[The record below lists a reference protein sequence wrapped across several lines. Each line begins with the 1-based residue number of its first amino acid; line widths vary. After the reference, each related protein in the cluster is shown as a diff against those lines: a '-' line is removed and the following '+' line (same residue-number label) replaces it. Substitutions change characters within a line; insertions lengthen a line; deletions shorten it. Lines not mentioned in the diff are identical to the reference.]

1 MLDFTDGTVW
11 FLYGFAA
18 TVVVALLCGVVCAF
32 GMGGRPGI
40 TRFAASERPAGNPI
54 ESAEPQEAAA

>member
-32 GMGGRPGI
+32 GMR
-40 TRFAASERPAGNPI
+40 SERQNTLR
-54 ESAEPQEAAA
+54 SL